1 MARSPGR
8 RRDPWADSRTAPI
21 LALYTRSPFGTV
33 LWSGDIRPLNIGSE
47 YAPPED
53 VEGTVV
59 LRRRTLDQLFNH
71 NEIPLSDY
79 VVAPHCRGS
88 RGHDGE
94 R

>member
-1 MARSPGR
+1 MGGQPDG
-8 RRDPWADSRTAPI
+8 ADTC
-21 LALYTRSPFGTV
+21 ALHEKPLGTV

-88 RGHDGE
+88 LRS
-94 R
+94 